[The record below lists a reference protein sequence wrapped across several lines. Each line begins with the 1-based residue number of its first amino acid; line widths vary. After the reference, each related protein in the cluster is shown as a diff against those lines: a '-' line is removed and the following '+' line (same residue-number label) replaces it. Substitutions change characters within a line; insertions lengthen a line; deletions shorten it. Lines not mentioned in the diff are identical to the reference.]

1 LTGRLLTG
9 NIYRMSEPGT
19 GKQRDRKRT
28 EKRLVDAAI
37 EIIRRDGFSALGV
50 NAIADRAGVSKVLIY
65 RYFGDLSGLYRAVA
79 DELDPLQSRAA
90 EQALERIAPG
100 TPRAEVI
107 RRVILDL
114 HAAVKEDDLTKQ
126 LLIWEL
132 SYHNA
137 ITEAFSE
144 SREKT
149 GLELTARYRQIL
161 APQDQTRELDMHA
174 LLAII
179 TGAVFYLTLRS
190 DAVTDFNGIDI
201 GSDAGWH
208 RLADAVAA
216 LLKG

>member
-1 LTGRLLTG
+1 
-9 NIYRMSEPGT
+9 MSEPGT

-28 EKRLVDAAI
+28 EKRLVEAAI

-50 NAIADRAGVSKVLIY
+50 NAIAEYAGVSKVLIY

-79 DELDPLQSRAA
+79 DELDPLQSRSAA
-90 EQALERIAPG
+90 QALGRIEAG
-100 TPRAEVI
+100 TPLADVVRH
-107 RRVILDL
+107 VILDL

-144 SREKT
+144 AREKT
-149 GLELTARYRQIL
+149 GLELTEQYSKVV
-161 APQDQTRELDMHA
+161 APQDQARDLDMHE
-174 LLAII
+174 LFAII

-190 DAVTDFNGIDI
+190 DAVTEFNGVDI
-201 GSDAGWH
+201 GSEVGWE
-208 RLADAVAA
+208 RLADAVAK